1 MGCYGSQL
9 EAAQALARVLGVPV
23 EKLKKK
29 NKFTRKHARKLFKA
43 AYRVFKKYFPGDLE
57 KTGLDE
63 KAFRALFRKDW
74 WVIEFNNFVPPKAFP
89 AHQTNIASLL

>member
-1 MGCYGSQL
+1 MGCYSSQL

-29 NKFTRKHARKLFKA
+29 NKFTRKNARQLFKA